1 MTYKTILAS
10 MTLMLLLIPGAYAS
24 PVDECKVDVSHMIN
38 QIKKHSSVSTTDG
51 YQINQ
56 ILEPI
61 TASNDSCIAYGRSPG
76 FQLPISWKV
85 HKWSTTLRLLI

>member
-24 PVDECKVDVSHMIN
+24 PVDECKVDISHMIN
-38 QIKKHSSVSTTDG
+38 QIKKYSSITTMNG
-51 YQINQ
+51 FQITQ

-61 TASNDSCIAYGRSPG
+61 TASNDSCMAYGRSPR

-85 HKWSTTLRLLI
+85 HKWGTTLKLLI